1 MIAISEKQVILN
13 EPKTY
18 RIKIYNNEKKKEK
31 IEKSGRGNTYRIE

>member
-18 RIKIYNNEKKKEK
+18 RIKIYNNGKKKK
-31 IEKSGRGNTYRIE
+31 RRQKKAIGNTYRIE